1 MSFLTLKSKEF
12 VSSFGYSLT
21 VCGLYTIFASELGS
35 RVYYLP
41 FILRSQSGARW
52 SGRMKRKI
60 KTLSKAKKEC
70 WEAFSRYIRTRDC
83 LKTTG
88 TLDMGICICC
98 PGSEPILFK
107 KLQAGHF
114 IPGRHN
120 GNLFS
125 EKYVNAQSWKCN
137 APAFLGGKNGNALAY
152 RRAMIKMYGE
162 GAERE
167 AEEEAARVIQ
177 YKVFE
182 LEAMK
187 MEYEKKTEELI
198 AKHKALLAEMDNHKF

>member
-1 MSFLTLKSKEF
+1 MLTKDKKKK
-12 VSSFGYSLT
+12 V
-21 VCGLYTIFASELGS
+21 
-35 RVYYLP
+35 
-41 FILRSQSGARW
+41 
-52 SGRMKRKI
+52 

-70 WEAFSRYIRTRDC
+70 WTEFSKYIRLRDC

-88 TLDMGICICC
+88 TTESGICVSCGKVC
-98 PGSEPILFK
+98 KFK

-125 EKYVNAQSWKCN
+125 ERFVNAQCWQCN

-162 GAERE
+162 S
-167 AEEEAARVIQ
+167 AEEEAEAEARVVRQ
-177 YKVFE
+177 FKVFE
-182 LEAMK
+182 LEEIK
-187 MEYEKKTEELI
+187 NYYKQKTKGMI
-198 AKHKALLAEMDNHKF
+198 K